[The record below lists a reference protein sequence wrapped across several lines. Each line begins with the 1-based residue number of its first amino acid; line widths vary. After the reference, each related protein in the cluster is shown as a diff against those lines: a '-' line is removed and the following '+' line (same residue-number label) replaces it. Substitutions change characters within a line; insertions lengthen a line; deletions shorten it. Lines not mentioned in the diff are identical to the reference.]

1 MQYSRT
7 AGPDIG
13 ESASLLTLQGFAYQ
27 PNNRE
32 GSTKHTCEFQT
43 QTGIINGLELAITVN

>member
-7 AGPDIG
+7 AGPDTG
-13 ESASLLTLQGFAYQ
+13 ESASSSHYGALLPSTTTG
-27 PNNRE
+27 E
-32 GSTKHTCEFQT
+32 ESTKHTCEFQT